1 MASKNDSSASAPSP
15 SRFLLQERAYNE
27 LKERLLREEL
37 EGETFLS
44 ERQIAADLGMSKTPV
59 KAAFVRLQHE
69 GFVKISPQQGV
80 VVRNLSHE
88 EIADHLETRLALE
101 TYAVRK
107 IAGTLTDDQWDRLQE
122 NLREHAACTA
132 DNDVRQSVWLDSQF
146 HILLVSFVGNREME
160 KIMEQTR
167 DKMFRVMG
175 RILFRNRSRVD
186 QTITE
191 HAAIAD
197 ALREGRSQLAAELMA
212 QHIERGREFLTGEDE
227 EQAPEKR

>member
-1 MASKNDSSASAPSP
+1 MASKNESSASAP
-15 SRFLLQERAYNE
+15 SRFLLQEKAYNE

-101 TYAVRK
+101 TYAARK
-107 IAGTLTDDQWDRLQE
+107 IAGNLTDEQWKQLQD
-122 NLREHAACTA
+122 NLRDHAASAA
-132 DNDVRQSVWLDSQF
+132 DNDVRRSVWLDSQF
-146 HILLVSFVGNREME
+146 HILLVSFLGNREME

-167 DKMFRVMG
+167 DKMFRIMG
-175 RILFRNRSRVD
+175 RILFRNRTRVEK
-186 QTITE
+186 TLTE
-191 HAAIAD
+191 HASIAD
-197 ALREGRSQLAAELMA
+197 ALREGRSQLAAELMM
-212 QHIERGREFLTGEDE
+212 QHIERGREFLTSGAGQED
-227 EQAPEKR
+227 Q